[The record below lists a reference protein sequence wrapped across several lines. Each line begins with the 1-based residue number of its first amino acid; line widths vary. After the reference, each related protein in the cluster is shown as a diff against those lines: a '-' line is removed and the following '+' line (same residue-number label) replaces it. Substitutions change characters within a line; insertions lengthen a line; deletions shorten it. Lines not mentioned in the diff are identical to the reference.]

1 MNRSYSKKTA
11 IQIIFFITIL
21 LSSFVSGC
29 CTKKKANR
37 SKKDDMAEITSIIE
51 KSEAVSDDKKGTPKK
66 NFKEK
71 SRDSYAIRE
80 ANRKTAGL
88 YKRLEHSY
96 DMLERSNPEGALREI
111 ERLQREIRN
120 DPYLEMQSWYL
131 SSMIYHKMGKAS
143 RRKRSMRKMLET
155 MEVLQKDPR
164 FRSAYEMGMGIQGL
178 IEYTK
183 KKEGKKYAE

>member
-1 MNRSYSKKTA
+1 MNRSNTKKTSF
-11 IQIIFFITIL
+11 QILFFITIL
-21 LSSFVSGC
+21 LISFVTGC
-29 CTKKKANR
+29 CTKKKKIIDA
-37 SKKDDMAEITSIIE
+37 KDQISEITSIIAESE
-51 KSEAVSDDKKGTPKK
+51 KKTGGSGSAKKS
-66 NFKEK
+66 FKEK
-71 SRDSYAIRE
+71 TQDSYAVRA

-96 DMLERSNPEGALREI
+96 DMLERSNPEGALREV

-155 MEVLQKDPR
+155 MEILQKDPR
-164 FRSAYEMGMGIQGL
+164 FRSAYEVGMGIQGL
-178 IEYTK
+178 IEHTK